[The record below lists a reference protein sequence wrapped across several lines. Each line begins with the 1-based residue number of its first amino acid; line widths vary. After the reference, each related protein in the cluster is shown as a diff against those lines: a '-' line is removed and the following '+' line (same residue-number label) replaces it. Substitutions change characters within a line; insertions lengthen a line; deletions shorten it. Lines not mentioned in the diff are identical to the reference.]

1 MNRLKVAFKRLLS
14 YFPTPLPVGMTAY
27 KEWSDSVVDLIG
39 PIANTDDLQFCV
51 AAEVIRVGPAVCSA
65 PKNYFVKRV
74 RAGAAKQI
82 AGAVF
87 TEIKE
92 RQMAAQKAALAALSP
107 LQQAPEVTTAKEAV
121 NGPSGV

>member
-1 MNRLKVAFKRLLS
+1 MKRIFRQLLS
-14 YFPTPLPVGMTAY
+14 HFPTPLALGMTSWRVWA
-27 KEWSDSVVDLIG
+27 DSVIELIG
-39 PIANTDDLQFCV
+39 PIANRDDLEFCV

-92 RQMAAQKAALAALSP
+92 RQQAAQRAAIEAAK
-107 LQQAPEVTTAKEAV
+107 TTEATVNTEASSGPKEA
-121 NGPSGV
+121 